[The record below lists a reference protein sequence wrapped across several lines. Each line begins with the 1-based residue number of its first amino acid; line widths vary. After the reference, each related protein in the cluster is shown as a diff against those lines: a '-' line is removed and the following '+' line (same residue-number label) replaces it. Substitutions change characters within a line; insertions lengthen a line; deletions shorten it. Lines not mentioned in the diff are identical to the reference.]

1 MMLQIMEKRSQM
13 MKSWGHSANNDAA
26 AFRIMEAGKSDDN
39 LRELIEKESERKQE
53 NEREAVPVEELRGD
67 RTVVFHSH
75 TWEPRTDTGVK
86 PYQGLTEP
94 EILTRNEWPHPN
106 SLWKPIVWYW
116 RTMQWKGEFSEN
128 DEIRL
133 GHTLALLGLRLQ
145 TCNNGKGNE
154 RHSQEHFTWLREEC
168 FRHVSTKKNTKK

>member
-1 MMLQIMEKRSQM
+1 M

-94 EILTRNEWPHPN
+94 EILTRDEWTHPN

-116 RTMQWKGEFSEN
+116 RTMQWKGEFSEE

-133 GHTLALLGLRLQ
+133 GGKCKPWLYLAFDFRAATMEKVARDSGVTRKNISLGL
-145 TCNNGKGNE
+145 E
-154 RHSQEHFTWLREEC
+154 
-168 FRHVSTKKNTKK
+168 KNASDMSAQRNTQK